1 MGVGAFF
8 RQRGEAETPFGPLPP
23 LSCLDFD
30 SLVKYVQS
38 AERHCQENGCGIYAF
53 LDWAIHVLAA
63 SLSADCASRIFLPK
77 TETMSFEL
85 DGLFPFSA
93 VSSTGRAA
101 VALGNSI
108 VIAPLWSNSES
119 CYALDAV
126 RREGFDEELS
136 DEAITGYYI
145 EELNMAFIRSGAH
158 LAYFGNYWGQ
168 GQVILDTYSLA
179 DLEPFVRTD
188 GQDWLLCDET
198 GEELEAI
205 PVQEPR
211 MAALYQL
218 GLWRFIRREGG
229 R

>member
-8 RQRGEAETPFGPLPP
+8 GRRREGEAPFGPLPG

-38 AERHCQENGCGIYAF
+38 AERYCQENGCGIYAF
-53 LDWAIHVLAA
+53 LDWAIHVLAT
-63 SLSADCASRIFLPK
+63 SLSADCASRIFLPR
-77 TETMSFEL
+77 TETIRFEL
-85 DGLFPFSA
+85 DDLFPFSA
-93 VSSTGRAA
+93 VSSTGRASI
-101 VALGNSI
+101 ALGSSI
-108 VIAPLWSNSES
+108 VIAPLWSNAES

-145 EELNMAFIRSGAH
+145 GELNMAFIRSGAH
-158 LAYFGNYWGQ
+158 LAYFGGYWSQ
-168 GQVILDTYSLA
+168 GHVILDTYSLS
-179 DLEPFVRTD
+179 DLEPQVRTD
-188 GQDWLLCDET
+188 GRDWLLSDET
-198 GEELEAI
+198 GEELEAV

-218 GLWRFIRREGG
+218 ALWRFARREGD